1 MTIQE
6 LYDFA
11 VANNL
16 QNRPIR
22 VETFVDDEWY
32 CVDRIVDKDMME
44 AGDESVNIV
53 IEEYENDQ
61 RVGRTIT

>member
-16 QNRPIR
+16 QNLPIR

-32 CVDRIVDKDMME
+32 CVDRIVDKDMIE
-44 AGDESVNIV
+44 VGDESVNIV
-53 IEEYENDQ
+53 IEEYNRCCYKEA
-61 RVGRTIT
+61 